1 MCDGPCVAM
10 WTYLI
15 IKERCQSW
23 LIQKLARQFC
33 KWGLRVAGPRRKW
46 ITHKHTHLRTRSIPG
61 HVPNMCHIH
70 VLFGT
75 SWMGQRDKV
84 YGCSE
89 WERDRVGFWK
99 KNDTEGRFMHLSLFF
114 CQHHVVRAVIRSCLK
129 ASQQRWLRYVR
140 YAGYITRDTRFF
152 QRFFWFYYHFFVGS
166 IVCLCVSLDQ
176 WQKVFEVG

>member
-1 MCDGPCVAM
+1 MRATGGG
-10 WTYLI
+10 TK
-15 IKERCQSW
+15 KEVDHTQTHTLTNTLNTR
-23 LIQKLARQFC
+23 
-33 KWGLRVAGPRRKW
+33 PR
-46 ITHKHTHLRTRSIPG
+46 TE
-61 HVPNMCHIH
+61 HVSHSRA
-70 VLFGT
+70 L
-75 SWMGQRDKV
+75 RDKLNGTEGQSLWMQWV
-84 YGCSE
+84 R
-89 WERDRVGFWK
+89 ERQSRVLK